1 MKNSEDGRWEMTAE
15 EFLVNLVRKWEPTER
30 QKQEVSASQQHLRN
44 LLHESRLP
52 VIDSY
57 LSGSYSRDTALRPI
71 DDVDIIF
78 VVDPSHWSFWPALYR
93 PQPNEV
99 LESFA
104 RAIRRRYT
112 LSSVYGQ
119 RRSVNLRLSDLDV
132 DVVPALSS
140 NDHATAIYVP
150 DSRTGAWILS
160 NPQEHARLATHVNQS
175 CDGRLKPLVK
185 LLKLWNSQLP
195 STTQVKSFLLETMA
209 IRIFRRYSLSSLG
222 DGLVKFWDH
231 TACAANEKTVYE
243 WSSVGISLSWWST
256 TVPDVAET
264 GGNVAEGLD
273 SDCLQKF
280 VQQAITSRDKALASL
295 RARNDSYAIDH
306 WRRAFRIT

>member
-1 MKNSEDGRWEMTAE
+1 MLWESVIRISGPGRPNRCRSSQSGSRGIKNSEDGGWEMTAE

-119 RRSVNLRLSDLDV
+119 RRSVNLRLSDLVV
-132 DVVPALSS
+132 D
-140 NDHATAIYVP
+140 
-150 DSRTGAWILS
+150 
-160 NPQEHARLATHVNQS
+160 
-175 CDGRLKPLVK
+175 
-185 LLKLWNSQLP
+185 
-195 STTQVKSFLLETMA
+195 
-209 IRIFRRYSLSSLG
+209 
-222 DGLVKFWDH
+222 
-231 TACAANEKTVYE
+231 
-243 WSSVGISLSWWST
+243 
-256 TVPDVAET
+256 
-264 GGNVAEGLD
+264 GNWLF
-273 SDCLQKF
+273 Q
-280 VQQAITSRDKALASL
+280 SL
-295 RARNDSYAIDH
+295 RSFTKGFNRPSQD
-306 WRRAFRIT
+306 